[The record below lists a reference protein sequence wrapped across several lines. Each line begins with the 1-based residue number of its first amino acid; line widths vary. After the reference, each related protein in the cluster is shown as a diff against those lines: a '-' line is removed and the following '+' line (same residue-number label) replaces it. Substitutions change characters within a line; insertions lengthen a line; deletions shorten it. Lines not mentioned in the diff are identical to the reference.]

1 MKNVVFIGMVIHHIC
16 EWYLDKNEII
26 TIMIMM
32 MITIMIN
39 NEWSFS
45 ITDTLL
51 RSLSV
56 PFLPSLTPAAL

>member
-1 MKNVVFIGMVIHHIC
+1 MKNVVFIGMEIHHIC

-26 TIMIMM
+26 TII
-32 MITIMIN
+32 MITTMIN

-51 RSLSV
+51 RSLPV